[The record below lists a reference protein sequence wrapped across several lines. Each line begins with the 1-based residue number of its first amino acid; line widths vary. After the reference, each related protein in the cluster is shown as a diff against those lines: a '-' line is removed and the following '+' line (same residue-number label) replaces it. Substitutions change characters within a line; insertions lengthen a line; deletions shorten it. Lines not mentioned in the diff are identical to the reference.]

1 MRHSLP
7 YRMLRK
13 RPMKLSTTVILM
25 VSAVLFSVL
34 LVVHLIYFSQIS
46 DMTRDGLANKALA
59 MARTLADSPEIRQGL
74 QKKPQESGIQAIAEA
89 VRKRNDL
96 LFIVVTDMQSLRYSH
111 PEAQRIGQP
120 FKGDDILKALNGKE
134 NVAINRGFLAQ
145 ALRVFTPI
153 YDENHKQIGVVAIG
167 LELSRVTQQINDS
180 RWSIIWSVLF
190 GMLVGLIGTCILVKV
205 LKKILFGLE
214 PYEISTLFEQRQA
227 MLQSIKEG
235 VVAVDDRGEVT
246 LINDAAQELLNYRKS
261 QDDEKLS
268 TLSHSWSQVVDVS
281 EVLRDGTPR
290 RDEEITIKDRLLLI
304 NTVPVRS
311 NGVIIGAISTFRDK
325 TEVRKLMQR
334 LDGLV
339 NYADALRERSHEF
352 MNKLHVILG
361 LLHLKS
367 YKQLEDYILKT
378 ANNYQE
384 EIGSLLGKIKSPV
397 IAGFLISK
405 INRATDLGHTLILN
419 SESQLPD
426 SGSEDQVATLITTLG
441 NLIENALEALGP
453 EPGGEI
459 SVTLHYRHGWLHC
472 EVNDDGPG
480 IAPDK
485 RKRARRRFSTCQT
498 TGRKSRRQH
507 RRGIGT
513 RDFHTIFCPDTLGRG
528 EVEQMINVLIID
540 DDAMVAELNRRYVAQ
555 IPGFQCCGTASTLE
569 KAKEIIFNSDTPID
583 LILLDIYMQKE
594 NGLDLLPVLHN
605 ARCKSDV
612 IVISSAA
619 DAATIK
625 DSLHYGVVDYLIKP
639 FQASRF
645 EEALTGWRQKKMA
658 LEKHQY
664 YDQAELDQL
673 IHGSSSNEQDPR
685 RLPKGL
691 TPQTLRT
698 LCQWIDAHQDYEF
711 STDELANEVN
721 ISRVSCR
728 KYLIW
733 LVNCHI
739 LFTSIHYGVTGR
751 PVYRYRIQAEHYSL
765 LKQYCQ

>member
-59 MARTLADSPEIRQGL
+59 VARTLADSPEIRQGL

-96 LFIVVTDMQSLRYSH
+96 LFIVVTDMHSLRYSH

-120 FKGDDILKALNGKE
+120 FKGDDILKALNGEE

-352 MNKLHVILG
+352 MNKLHVI
-361 LLHLKS
+361 
-367 YKQLEDYILKT
+367 
-378 ANNYQE
+378 
-384 EIGSLLGKIKSPV
+384 
-397 IAGFLISK
+397 
-405 INRATDLGHTLILN
+405 
-419 SESQLPD
+419 
-426 SGSEDQVATLITTLG
+426 
-441 NLIENALEALGP
+441 
-453 EPGGEI
+453 
-459 SVTLHYRHGWLHC
+459 
-472 EVNDDGPG
+472 
-480 IAPDK
+480 
-485 RKRARRRFSTCQT
+485 
-498 TGRKSRRQH
+498 
-507 RRGIGT
+507 
-513 RDFHTIFCPDTLGRG
+513 
-528 EVEQMINVLIID
+528 
-540 DDAMVAELNRRYVAQ
+540 
-555 IPGFQCCGTASTLE
+555 
-569 KAKEIIFNSDTPID
+569 
-583 LILLDIYMQKE
+583 
-594 NGLDLLPVLHN
+594 
-605 ARCKSDV
+605 
-612 IVISSAA
+612 
-619 DAATIK
+619 
-625 DSLHYGVVDYLIKP
+625 
-639 FQASRF
+639 
-645 EEALTGWRQKKMA
+645 
-658 LEKHQY
+658 
-664 YDQAELDQL
+664 
-673 IHGSSSNEQDPR
+673 
-685 RLPKGL
+685 
-691 TPQTLRT
+691 
-698 LCQWIDAHQDYEF
+698 
-711 STDELANEVN
+711 
-721 ISRVSCR
+721 
-728 KYLIW
+728 
-733 LVNCHI
+733 
-739 LFTSIHYGVTGR
+739 
-751 PVYRYRIQAEHYSL
+751 
-765 LKQYCQ
+765 